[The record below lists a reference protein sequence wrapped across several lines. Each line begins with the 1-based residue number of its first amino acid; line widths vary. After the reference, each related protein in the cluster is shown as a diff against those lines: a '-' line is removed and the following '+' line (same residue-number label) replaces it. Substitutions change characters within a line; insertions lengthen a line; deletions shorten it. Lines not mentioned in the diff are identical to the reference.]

1 MVAEAL
7 PCLARFSLKLF
18 IAGWAFCS
26 IFSVYCNILGL
37 QMQVPNKNYKDIT
50 KKRLVGWVLLV
61 VVWVMILSVFKSF
74 MQTRRGFER
83 LDEAGKR
90 LLEVQ
95 QENEALKVKL
105 QEVSSDEYKTR
116 IVREKLRMQ
125 KGDEVVV
132 VMPEESTVMGLNA
145 EKADKEN
152 WRKWLELLI

>member
-1 MVAEAL
+1 
-7 PCLARFSLKLF
+7 
-18 IAGWAFCS
+18 
-26 IFSVYCNILGL
+26 
-37 QMQVPNKNYKDIT
+37 MQVPNKNYKDIT